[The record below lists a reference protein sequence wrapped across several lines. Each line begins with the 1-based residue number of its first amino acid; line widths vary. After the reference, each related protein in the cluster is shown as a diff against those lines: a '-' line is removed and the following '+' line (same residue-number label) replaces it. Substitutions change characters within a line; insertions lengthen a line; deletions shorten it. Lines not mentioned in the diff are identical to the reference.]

1 MSVKSE
7 LLNENVTCVDHALFI
22 FYFSIWRS
30 NLVLFLGWIYLQ
42 KDEII
47 RSIKIQYLTTVM
59 AFQLRMLDEI
69 KRMKT
74 NPLESDK
81 NILKNLEEL
90 AIANGKLI
98 VILYEL
104 LVQEEILTADVR
116 RDVDAAVN
124 DVGDDVDAAVNDV
137 GEDVDAAGA
146 DVCDAVDFA
155 GAVDVPEE

>member
-1 MSVKSE
+1 
-7 LLNENVTCVDHALFI
+7 
-22 FYFSIWRS
+22 
-30 NLVLFLGWIYLQ
+30 
-42 KDEII
+42 
-47 RSIKIQYLTTVM
+47 
-59 AFQLRMLDEI
+59 
-69 KRMKT
+69 MKT

-90 AIANGKLI
+90 AIVNGKLI

-104 LVQEEILTADVR
+104 WLQEGILTADVR

-124 DVGDDVDAAVNDV
+124 DVGDDVDAAMNDV

>member
-1 MSVKSE
+1 
-7 LLNENVTCVDHALFI
+7 
-22 FYFSIWRS
+22 
-30 NLVLFLGWIYLQ
+30 
-42 KDEII
+42 
-47 RSIKIQYLTTVM
+47 M

-104 LVQEEILTADVR
+104 LVQEGILTADVR

-124 DVGDDVDAAVNDV
+124 DVRDDVDAAVNDV

>member
-1 MSVKSE
+1 
-7 LLNENVTCVDHALFI
+7 
-22 FYFSIWRS
+22 
-30 NLVLFLGWIYLQ
+30 
-42 KDEII
+42 
-47 RSIKIQYLTTVM
+47 
-59 AFQLRMLDEI
+59 
-69 KRMKT
+69 MKT

-104 LVQEEILTADVR
+104 LVQEGILTADVR

-124 DVGDDVDAAVNDV
+124 DVGEDVDAAVNDV
-137 GEDVDAAGA
+137 GDDVAA
-146 DVCDAVDFA
+146 A